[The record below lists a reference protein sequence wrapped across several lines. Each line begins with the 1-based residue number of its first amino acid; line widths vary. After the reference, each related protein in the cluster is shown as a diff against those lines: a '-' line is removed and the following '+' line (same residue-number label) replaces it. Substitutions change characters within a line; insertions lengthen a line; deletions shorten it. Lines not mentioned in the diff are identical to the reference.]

1 MDEAKKDNDIREC
14 DCCGRVKPVNVAS
27 STLGAISFAY
37 CSECNVMNAEPKG
50 MITGAI
56 ESVGIEHIAEWVFDL
71 TYFDDETKKYVRV
84 RKLKDKP

>member
-1 MDEAKKDNDIREC
+1 MSDIRKCE
-14 DCCGRVKPVNVAS
+14 CCGRVKEVMVAS

-37 CSECNVMNAEPKG
+37 CSECNVMNAEPLD

-56 ESVGIEHIAEWVFDL
+56 ESVGIEHIADWVLDL

-84 RKLKDKP
+84 RKLKEKYESK